1 MKRCPSKRVCAVG
14 PVTQARI
21 REDGAWVGALLIA
34 TLVTAPLA
42 GCERGAPKQT
52 GLQADTRLVA
62 DVVARVGGRPIGAT
76 EVEARMQSD
85 GLSADDALGRLI
97 DEELLVQEAERR
109 GLVESPETERMI
121 ERLMV
126 RAMLHDLENEN
137 TPESVTE
144 QELRNDYAL
153 HADKFHIRE
162 RRRSW
167 HILVKQADEAGR
179 KRAQAILREIQ
190 RAENPRLVF
199 ERYAEAG
206 SDDSGL
212 EVKAEDLPE
221 LTQQANIESPYK
233 DALFAAKGEGPLSD
247 VVKTSYGWHAI
258 VVAEIL
264 REETRTLADVEAE
277 SRERLSQRN
286 RLAKLVEI
294 VEGLEAEGLVEYE
307 EATVTRLLSTPH
319 LPERASSAAAAR

>member
-1 MKRCPSKRVCAVG
+1 M
-14 PVTQARI
+14 TQART
-21 REDGAWVGALLIA
+21 RKHGAWAGVLLIA
-34 TLVTAPLA
+34 MLGAGTLS
-42 GCERGAPKQT
+42 GCERAAPKQSSPRE
-52 GLQADTRLVA
+52 DTRLVA

-76 EVEARMQSD
+76 EVQARMRSD
-85 GLSADDALGRLI
+85 GLSADDALRQLI
-97 DEELLVQEAERR
+97 DEELLEQEARRR

-126 RAMLHDLENEN
+126 RTMLHDFEKEN

-144 QELRNDYAL
+144 QELRDDYAM

-167 HILVKQADEAGR
+167 HILVKQTDEAGR
-179 KRAQAILREIQ
+179 ALAQSILREIQ

-206 SDDSGL
+206 NDDSGF
-212 EVKAEDLPE
+212 EITAEDLPA
-221 LTQQANIESPYK
+221 LTQDANIERPYK
-233 DALFAAKGEGPLSD
+233 DALFAAKGEGPLND

-258 VVAEIL
+258 VVSEIL
-264 REETRTLADVEAE
+264 PEEIRTLADVEAE

-286 RLAKLVEI
+286 RLAKLVDI
-294 VEGLEAEGLVEYE
+294 VGRLEAEGLVEYE
-307 EATVTRLLSTPH
+307 EPAVTRLLSAPH
-319 LPERASSAAAAR
+319 LPERAQSAASMH